1 MKEEWR
7 DIKGFEGKYQIS
19 SLGRVKSLDTERN
32 VGKFNG
38 KYLNKGRV
46 LKQGLNGTGY
56 FRAYFILNRVR
67 FSLFIHRLVAE
78 HFIENPNNLPII
90 NHKDGNKLNNN
101 LYNIEMCTV
110 RYNTLHA
117 FDNNLCLSLEG
128 ENTHLNKYSKEFVQ
142 QVYDELEHVK
152 RYPNGKIKAG
162 ELILIADKLGTTRHV
177 IKNYS
182 RNRKIWKHL
191 FRSATTIREDGVD
204 SSESKCQPPIYG

>member
-1 MKEEWR
+1 MKMFLSNYGITVYDNGE
-7 DIKGFEGKYQIS
+7 II
-19 SLGRVKSLDTERN
+19 GRSGNIMRGEIFDGYLRVN
-32 VGKFNG
+32 VAYYVDGVRIRKHKF
-38 KYLNKGRV
+38 V
-46 LKQGLNGTGY
+46 
-56 FRAYFILNRVR
+56 
-67 FSLFIHRLVAE
+67 HRLVAE
-78 HFIENPNNLPII
+78 AFLETYSEDLVV